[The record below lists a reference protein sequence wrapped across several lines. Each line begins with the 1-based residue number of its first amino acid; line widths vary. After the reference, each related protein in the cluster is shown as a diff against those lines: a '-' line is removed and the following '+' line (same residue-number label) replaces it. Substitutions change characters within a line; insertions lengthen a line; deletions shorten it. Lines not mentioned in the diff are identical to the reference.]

1 MVEGLRQNSS
11 VALGKRE
18 IAGDAL
24 KSTALPSWCYRNP
37 EDIADGLIARTARQ
51 EKADK
56 RKAELHILHRRR
68 RIKALV
74 RLAKQGKLHGKN

>member
-1 MVEGLRQNSS
+1 M
-11 VALGKRE
+11 
-18 IAGDAL
+18 
-24 KSTALPSWCYRNP
+24 KSTALPSWLYKDP
-37 EDIADGLIARTARQ
+37 LEIADGLIARTARQ

-56 RKAELHILHRRR
+56 RKAELHLLHRRR

>member
-1 MVEGLRQNSS
+1 M
-11 VALGKRE
+11 ALGKRE
-18 IAGDAL
+18 IAGDAM
-24 KSTALPSWCYRNP
+24 KSTALPSWLYKDP
-37 EDIADGLIARTARQ
+37 LDIADGLIARSARQ

-56 RKAELHILHRRR
+56 RKAELHRIHKSR

>member
-1 MVEGLRQNSS
+1 M
-11 VALGKRE
+11 
-18 IAGDAL
+18 

-37 EDIADGLIARTARQ
+37 EDIADGLIARSERQ
-51 EKADK
+51 EKADR

-74 RLAKQGKLHGKN
+74 RLAKKGVKRGD